1 MELVEAKVKE
11 QEVVKED
18 LKEIEYVTTTQVE
31 EVDKKKKSLKNKE
44 ADLKEKKASLES
56 EDSSLA
62 SLESDIRA
70 EIAAMT
76 EVEES
81 ETETQSTTEV
91 AAETTEPEEQTS
103 GNSNNDSNN
112 SSNHT
117 SNNSNS
123 NSSEST
129 NSNTSGNTNSN
140 ASGNSNSNASGN
152 TNSNT
157 SGNTNSNTSGN
168 TNSDTSGNT
177 NSNTSGNSNS
187 NASGNSNSNSSG
199 KKPEP
204 KPRPAH
210 GRASSSDGVSLL
222 GTPDLWGGK
231 NRSGFDC
238 SGVVSW
244 AYGQAGKSIPSHTG
258 ALLNTGTAV
267 NYSQAQAGDLVFF
280 TIPGGAAHVG
290 IYVGGGQFIGSQS
303 STGVAFANMS
313 SGYWKDAFNGN
324 VRRIN

>member
-62 SLESDIRA
+62 SLESDIRE

-91 AAETTEPEEQTS
+91 AAETTEPEEQAS
-103 GNSNNDSNN
+103 GNSNNDTNNNPSNQ
-112 SSNHT
+112 T

-140 ASGNSNSNASGN
+140 ASGNSNSN
-152 TNSNT
+152 T
-157 SGNTNSNTSGN
+157 SGNT
-168 TNSDTSGNT
+168 NT

-187 NASGNSNSNSSG
+187 NASGNTNSIASSNSNSNASGSSNSNSSG
-199 KKPEP
+199 KKPVP
-204 KPRPAH
+204 KPGPAN
-210 GRASSSDGVSLL
+210 GGSAISAGESVL
-222 GTPDLWGGK
+222 GTPYVWGGK
-231 NRSGFDC
+231 TPSGFDC
-238 SGVVSW
+238 SGFVSW
-244 AYGQAGKSIPSHTG
+244 AYKQTGKSIPSHTG

-280 TIPGGAAHVG
+280 TVPGGAAHVG